1 LDTKVTTT
9 VDPARCIGCGACV
22 DVCPYFTLELRGG
35 KAVVTGKESINCGHC
50 AAVCPQGAITVG
62 ALDLGATR
70 FQTFE
75 ADPRWLPPGEA
86 DLAALVRL
94 MASRRSC
101 RSFKN
106 APVARAA
113 LEDLA
118 RIGATAPSGTNSQ
131 SWTFTILPDRSAV
144 MALGERTSQFFELLN
159 RLSEYR
165 ALRVASRLLGRPE
178 LEQYHERYHD
188 RVADGLVRWRRGERE
203 RLFHGAT
210 AAILIGS
217 RPGASTPV
225 EDAMLAAQNV
235 LLAAHAMGLGSCLI
249 GFVTE
254 AIRRDPRIRRAL
266 RLERGERIHAVVA
279 LGHPAEAY
287 ERLAGRKPIPIRS
300 WNGGSPR

>member
-1 LDTKVTTT
+1 VDTTVTTT
-9 VDPARCIGCGACV
+9 VDPALCIGCGACV
-22 DVCPYFTLELRGG
+22 DVCPYFTLELRDGR
-35 KAVVTGKESINCGHC
+35 AVVTGAESINCGHC

-62 ALDLGATR
+62 ALDPGATR

-94 MASRRSC
+94 MASRRSS
-101 RSFKN
+101 RSFTSD
-106 APVARAA
+106 PVARTE
-113 LEDLA
+113 LEDLV

-131 SWTFTILPDRSAV
+131 GWTFTILPDRAAV
-144 MALGERTSQFFELLN
+144 LALGERTARFFELLN
-159 RLSEYR
+159 RLSEQR
-165 ALRVASRLLGRPE
+165 ALRVATRLLGKPD
-178 LEQYHERYHD
+178 LERYHERYHD
-188 RVADGLVRWRRGERE
+188 RIADGLARWRRGERE

-249 GFVTE
+249 GFVVE

-279 LGHPAEAY
+279 LGHSAESY
-287 ERLAGRKPIPIRS
+287 EHVAGRKPVPIRT
-300 WNGGSPR
+300 WNG